1 MKKMV
6 LTRIITVAVLVAI
19 FFTSNI
25 GVYSVTLEEIEKKID
40 AVENQKGDIKDK
52 LGNIADRKKHVS
64 NITESK
70 KAELSE
76 LEKKKQN
83 NLSEKELILKD
94 IEHMYD
100 MILNMEETIQ
110 KTQEEYDKKREL
122 FEERVKVMYQY
133 SDYSIFQILL
143 ESDNILDFINRV
155 YLMGTLL
162 RNDYALMDEVEALQ
176 RDLEHKKSMQE
187 IACKDKEAVL
197 AEKEQVLNMLEE
209 EHKSIE
215 AQYIQSRKELDS
227 ILKEEDKLLQ
237 KSKEIEQELKKL
249 QEESKKIKYAGGKML
264 WPAEKGTYI
273 SSYFGNRFHPIYK
286 VWRMHNGI
294 DIPAAGGTNILAA
307 NSGTVIRATWDSGY
321 GYYIIID
328 HGGGIS
334 TLYAHSSK
342 LVAKV
347 GDKVE
352 RGQVI
357 AKVGTTG
364 TSTGNHLHFE
374 VRVNGTPVNPLN
386 YVVVP

>member
-1 MKKMV
+1 MKKMI
-6 LTRIITVAVLVAI
+6 LTRIISIALLAAVL
-19 FFTSNI
+19 FTCSLP
-25 GVYSVTLEEIEKKID
+25 VQSATLEEIEQQIKQK
-40 AVENQKGDIKDK
+40 ENQKDDIDDK
-52 LGNIADRKKHVS
+52 LGSIADRKKHAA
-64 NITESK
+64 NNANAK
-70 KAELSE
+70 QAELSE

-83 NLSEKELILKD
+83 NLSEKELIIKD
-94 IEHMYD
+94 IEHMYE
-100 MILNMEETIQ
+100 MILNMEDTIKQ
-110 KTQEEYDKKREL
+110 TQEEYDKKRAL
-122 FEERVKVMYQY
+122 FEERAKVMYQY

-143 ESDNILDFINRV
+143 ESKNILDFINRV
-155 YLMGTLL
+155 YMMTTLL
-162 RNDYALMDEVEALQ
+162 RNDYALMEEVEVLKK
-176 RDLEHKKSMQE
+176 DLEHKKSMHE
-187 IACKDKEAVL
+187 IACKDKEKVL
-197 AEKEQVLNMLEE
+197 AEKEKVLQMLDEDY
-209 EHKSIE
+209 KNIE
-215 AQYIQSRKELDS
+215 MQYIKSRKELES
-227 ILKEEDKLLQ
+227 LLAEEDKLLA
-237 KSKEIEQELKKL
+237 KSKQLEEELKKL

-273 SSYFGNRFHPIYK
+273 SSYFGNRFHPIYN

-294 DIPAAGGTNILAA
+294 DIPAPGGSNILAA
-307 NSGTVIRATWDSGY
+307 NSGTVIKATWDSGY

-342 LVAKV
+342 LIAKV

-374 VRVNGTPVNPLN
+374 VRVNGTPVNPLD